1 MKVGDLVA
9 FSGFRVRM
17 MDIKNPEKY
26 GLVKEIKKNH
36 PRRSD
41 TVALVQWC
49 DGLFVGE
56 WISINWLVVIS
67 EAIQ

>member
-17 MDIKNPEKY
+17 MDREDPDKY
-26 GLVKEIKKNH
+26 GLVTEIKKNH

-41 TVALVQWC
+41 TVALVQWY
-49 DGLFVGE
+49 DGLLTGE

>member
-9 FSGFRVRM
+9 LSGFGVRM
-17 MDIKNPEKY
+17 IGKEDPGKY

-41 TVALVQWC
+41 RIVLVQWC
-49 DGLFVGE
+49 DGLFTGE
-56 WISINWLVVIS
+56 WVSINWLVVIS
-67 EAIQ
+67 EAI